1 VKLPCVAAQESRSRA
16 EKKAIKIFKY
26 QQNILCW
33 AMSIRRLKTLLMIA
47 ESGGFSAA
55 SERLFITQSA
65 VSMQMRSLEEEW
77 GIVLFD
83 RSKRPPILN
92 RQGWLLVPRAK
103 ALVDQYEALV
113 SGARTQQ
120 LVGSLRIGVVPSAAS
135 ALLPQVLLKLQHVH
149 PGLTIRAESALSGEL
164 AFKVGQGRLD
174 AAVITE
180 PDHLEAGLVATH
192 VRTEELK
199 LFVHH
204 KLARGTVEE
213 MLTGRPFIQF
223 SGTMGVGRIVDAA
236 LRARGIKVNA
246 IVELDS
252 IESILGMVEVLL
264 GIAIVPE
271 HSVRRKP
278 RTSLRSFSLTP
289 PVTRN
294 LVLVTRREFAELPA
308 IQILRETFQS
318 ATGKD
323 GPQQSRRR
331 LTCAVTGDPLQ
342 LRTRRR

>member
-1 VKLPCVAAQESRSRA
+1 
-16 EKKAIKIFKY
+16 
-26 QQNILCW
+26 
-33 AMSIRRLKTLLMIA
+33 
-47 ESGGFSAA
+47 
-55 SERLFITQSA
+55 
-65 VSMQMRSLEEEW
+65 
-77 GIVLFD
+77 
-83 RSKRPPILN
+83 
-92 RQGWLLVPRAK
+92 
-103 ALVDQYEALV
+103 
-113 SGARTQQ
+113 
-120 LVGSLRIGVVPSAAS
+120 
-135 ALLPQVLLKLQHVH
+135 
-149 PGLTIRAESALSGEL
+149 
-164 AFKVGQGRLD
+164 
-174 AAVITE
+174 
-180 PDHLEAGLVATH
+180 
-192 VRTEELK
+192 
-199 LFVHH
+199 
-204 KLARGTVEE
+204 
-213 MLTGRPFIQF
+213 
-223 SGTMGVGRIVDAA
+223 MGVGRIVDAA

-331 LTCAVTGDPLQ
+331 LTGAVTGDPMQ